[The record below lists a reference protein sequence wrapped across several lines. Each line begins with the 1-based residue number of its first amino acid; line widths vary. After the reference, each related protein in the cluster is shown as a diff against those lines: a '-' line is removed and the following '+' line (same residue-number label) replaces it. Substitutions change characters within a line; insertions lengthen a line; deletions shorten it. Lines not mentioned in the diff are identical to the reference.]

1 MDIIYL
7 LERLERY
14 ILEESPKFIGN
25 RTVNEEEVRQHLQR
39 LRDAIP
45 QEIAEAKKIIE
56 QHQAVLDA
64 AQEEAE
70 QILAEARAEG
80 EKMASDHQF
89 VIDARRQA
97 NLIVNNALI
106 ESERL
111 MSDADE
117 YVFDS
122 LSQLQAELNRQ
133 IRVVENGLHRLE
145 SARERKLDRR

>member
-14 ILEESPKFIGN
+14 IIEESPKFIGN

-97 NLIVNNALI
+97 NLIVNNARI

>member
-1 MDIIYL
+1 MDITFL

-14 ILEESPKFIGN
+14 ILEESPKFLGN
-25 RTVNEEEVRQHLQR
+25 RTVNEEEIKKHLQI
-39 LRDAIP
+39 LREAVP
-45 QEIAEAKKIIE
+45 QQIAEAQRVID
-56 QHQAVLDA
+56 HQQAILDR
-64 AQEEAE
+64 AQDEAE
-70 QILAEARAEG
+70 TIIAEARAEG

-97 NLIVNNALI
+97 NLIVNNARI
-106 ESERL
+106 EAERL

-117 YVFDS
+117 YVFDA

-145 SARERKLDRR
+145 SARERKLDRQ

>member
-97 NLIVNNALI
+97 NLIVNNARI

>member
-14 ILEESPKFIGN
+14 ILVESPKFIGN

-39 LRDAIP
+39 LREAIP
-45 QEIAEAKKIIE
+45 QEIAEAKKIID

-64 AQEEAE
+64 AQDEAD

-97 NLIVNNALI
+97 NLIVNNARI
-106 ESERL
+106 EAERL

-145 SARERKLDRR
+145 SARERKLNHQ

>member
-45 QEIAEAKKIIE
+45 QEIAEAQKIID

-64 AQEEAE
+64 AQEEAD

-97 NLIVNNALI
+97 NLIVNNARI
-106 ESERL
+106 EAERL

-145 SARERKLDRR
+145 SARERKYNRQ

>member
-1 MDIIYL
+1 MDIIFL
-7 LERLERY
+7 LERLERF
-14 ILEESPKFIGN
+14 ILEESPKFLGN
-25 RTVNEEEVRQHLQR
+25 RTVNEEEVKQHLR
-39 LRDAIP
+39 ALREAIP
-45 QEIAEAKKIIE
+45 QEISEAKKIIQ
-56 QHQAVLDA
+56 QHQAILDA
-64 AQEEAE
+64 AQDEAE

-97 NLIVNNALI
+97 NLIVNNARI
-106 ESERL
+106 EAERL

-133 IRVVENGLHRLE
+133 IHVVENGLHRLE
-145 SARERKLDRR
+145 SSRERKLDRR

>member
-14 ILEESPKFIGN
+14 ILEDSPKFIGN
-25 RTVNEEEVRQHLQR
+25 RTVNEDEVRQHLQR
-39 LRDAIP
+39 LREAIP
-45 QEIAEAKKIIE
+45 QQISDAKKIIE
-56 QHQAVLDA
+56 QQQAILNAAEEDA
-64 AQEEAE
+64 EN
-70 QILAEARAEG
+70 IVAEARVEG

-97 NLIVNNALI
+97 NLIVNNARI
-106 ESERL
+106 EAERL

-145 SARERKLDRR
+145 SVRERKLDRH

>member
-14 ILEESPKFIGN
+14 ILQESPKFIGN

-39 LRDAIP
+39 LREAIP
-45 QEIAEAKKIIE
+45 QEIAEAKKIID
-56 QHQAVLDA
+56 QHQAILDA
-64 AQEEAE
+64 AQDEAN
-70 QILAEARAEG
+70 QILSEARTEG

-97 NLIVNNALI
+97 NLIVNNARI
-106 ESERL
+106 EAERL

-117 YVFDS
+117 YVFDA

-145 SARERKLDRR
+145 STRERKLNRR

>member
-25 RTVNEEEVRQHLQR
+25 RTVNEEEVKQHLQR
-39 LRDAIP
+39 LREAVP
-45 QEIAEAKKIIE
+45 QQIADAKKIIE
-56 QHQAVLDA
+56 QQQVILNAAEEDA
-64 AQEEAE
+64 ESIVAD
-70 QILAEARAEG
+70 ARAEG

-97 NLIVNNALI
+97 NLIVNNARI
-106 ESERL
+106 EAERL

>member
-25 RTVNEEEVRQHLQR
+25 RTVNEEEVKQHLQR

-45 QEIAEAKKIIE
+45 QEIAEAKKILD

-64 AQEEAE
+64 AQDEAE
-70 QILAEARAEG
+70 QILAEARSEG

-97 NLIVNNALI
+97 NLIVNNARI
-106 ESERL
+106 EAERL

-145 SARERKLDRR
+145 TARERKLDRS